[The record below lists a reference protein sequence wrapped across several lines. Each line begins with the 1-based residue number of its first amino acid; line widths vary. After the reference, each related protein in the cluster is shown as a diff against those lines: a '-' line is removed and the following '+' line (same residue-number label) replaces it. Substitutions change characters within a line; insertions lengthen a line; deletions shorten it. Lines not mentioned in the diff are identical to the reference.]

1 MTWIYAGAV
10 KIVHCYYLTVIV
22 KSQTVASCCQ
32 SDAAPPPHTAKCSS
46 LKKLKLKN
54 LIFKFNSGVSR
65 KIRRTWDRPRP
76 LHQLTLL
83 VPVSHNLAFYT
94 ITRSCSQGA
103 APGTLHQPPASWP
116 RTPLLSEVSGG
127 RWGHAGC
134 PEMIEVISY

>member
-1 MTWIYAGAV
+1 MYAGAV

-22 KSQTVASCCQ
+22 MSQTVASCCQ

-46 LKKLKLKN
+46 LKNLKLKN

-103 APGTLHQPPASWP
+103 APGTLPQASS
-116 RTPLLSEVSGG
+116 LLASHTSTEPGLWWQVGS
-127 RWGHAGC
+127 RRL
-134 PEMIEVISY
+134 SRND